1 MPGFKKSVQDN
12 VVLDVSS
19 RARVDSAL
27 DVGEQTQ
34 VVEVRA
40 VQAWLETQQASPNTV
55 IRTDFVSSIL

>member
-1 MPGFKKSVQDN
+1 MPGFKKAVQDN